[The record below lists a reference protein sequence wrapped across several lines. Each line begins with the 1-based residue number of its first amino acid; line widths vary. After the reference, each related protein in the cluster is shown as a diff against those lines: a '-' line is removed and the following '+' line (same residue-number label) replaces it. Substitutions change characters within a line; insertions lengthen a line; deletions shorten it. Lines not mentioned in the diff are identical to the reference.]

1 MKERLEQLGNLIG
14 NTPMVEIFYEYCG
27 KRGSVFAKLESYNFS
42 GSIKDRMA
50 YNILLEAYKSGE
62 FKEQMKIAEATSG
75 NTGIAFC
82 AQGAYLGA
90 DVTIFM
96 PEWMSQERK
105 KLIKS
110 YGAKLREVSK
120 EEGGFAGSV
129 RLADEYA
136 KEDGNVFL
144 PHQFTNNDNT
154 LAHYTGTAKEIERQ
168 LKSVDKKL
176 DIFVAGVGTGGTVM
190 GVGNYFKE
198 NYENVKICPLEP
210 EGCATM
216 KTGYENGEHR
226 IQGIGDGFIPE
237 IVKLDRLDEV
247 IVVNDGDAIVMAQKI
262 AKDLGIG
269 VGVSSG
275 ANFIGTIIAKEIYGD
290 ENVAVTVFSDDNK
303 KYLSTDLMEEIAV
316 EDRFYSSKIKLLGFS
331 SIR

>member
-1 MKERLEQLGNLIG
+1 MEKKLEQLRNLIG

-27 KRGSVFAKLESYNFS
+27 KKGSVFAKLESYNFS

-50 YNILLEAYKSGE
+50 YNILLEAYKNGE
-62 FKEQMKIAEATSG
+62 FKEGMKIAEATSG

-96 PEWMSQERK
+96 PEWMSVERK

-129 RLADEYA
+129 ELADKYA
-136 KEDGNVFL
+136 KDDGNVFL
-144 PHQFTNNDNT
+144 PHQFSNSDNT

-168 LKSVDKKL
+168 LKSIDKKL

-216 KTGYENGEHR
+216 KTGYEAGEHR
-226 IQGIGDGFIPE
+226 IQGIGDGFVPE
-237 IVKLDRLDEV
+237 IVKLDRLDEI
-247 IVVNDGDAIVMAQKI
+247 IVVNDADAIVMAQNI
-262 AKDLGIG
+262 ARDLGIG

-275 ANFIGTIIAKEIYGD
+275 ANFIGTIMAKEIYGD
-290 ENVAVTVFSDDNK
+290 ENVTVTVFSDDNK
-303 KYLSTDLMEEIAV
+303 KYLSTDLMEKVEI
-316 EDRFYSSKIKLLGFS
+316 EDRFYSNKIKLLGFS
-331 SIR
+331 SIK